1 MSWIKIIPEDEA
13 EGLLAKLYKRYQEP
27 DGSVDNILRVHSIS
41 PRSMKAHFDLYVL
54 LMRGRSFLS
63 RAQREMIALVASAIN
78 KCHY

>member
-1 MSWIKIIPEDEA
+1 VSWIKIIPEDEA

-27 DGSVDNILRVHSIS
+27 DGSVDNILKVHSIS

>member
-1 MSWIKIIPEDEA
+1 VSWIKIIPEDEA